1 MARTRRVRTLAH
13 CAIMVLT
20 VAAGARAG
28 TPVPAELIDALKAA
42 DFRARED
49 ATNQLI
55 GRADFKIQDLDGALK
70 TPGLTPEQR
79 ARLLRAVRSRFFD
92 GQRAALGVAFDQFNN
107 FGGNVIQRTIRNFP
121 SGAVLR
127 PGDQLIEIDGW
138 TLPGGGGRFGS
149 SSSAR
154 PYIICHDP
162 GDVVPIKINRDG
174 VEMTLDVPLGR
185 FSDLQGEPLTEMEL
199 EEAWRVRAA
208 RYHPSADEM
217 IRPDTLPSRGAFSA
231 DQRAMNIAIDPTFW
245 SAVGGGTARGG
256 RIDPAGEL
264 EASRAA
270 IDRDQNGVRFN
281 GGIGGAGVRIV
292 GGEVFINGRR
302 VQNGEVVDGMRVQI
316 DPGGGVRIEGGGVRI
331 GGGAPAAG
339 GAGLVGGV
347 PQVRAMLEQQIADAK
362 ERIALVDRMLEAEEL
377 DEAQRTLLKTRR
389 AAYEQELQSLQ
400 QMLRLQDDFRV
411 PVRP

>member
-1 MARTRRVRTLAH
+1 MARSRRVWTLAH
-13 CAIMVLT
+13 SAL
-20 VAAGARAG
+20 AALAVTSGALAG
-28 TPVPAELIDALKAA
+28 TPVPTELIDALKAA
-42 DFRARED
+42 DYRTRED
-49 ATNQLI
+49 ATNQLV
-55 GRADFKIQDLDGALK
+55 GRADFKVQDLDAALK
-70 TPGLTPEQR
+70 TPGLTAEQR
-79 ARLLRAVRSRFFD
+79 ARLLRAVRARFFD

-127 PGDQLIEIDGW
+127 PGDQLLEIDGW
-138 TLPGGGGRFGS
+138 PIPSGGGRFGNS
-149 SSSAR
+149 NAR

-162 GDVVPIKINRDG
+162 GDVVPIKVNRDG
-174 VEMTLDVPLGR
+174 VELTLDVPLGR
-185 FSDLQGEPLTEMEL
+185 FSDLQGEPLSEQEL

-208 RYHPSADEM
+208 RYNPPADEA
-217 IRPDTLPSRGAFSA
+217 IRPGSLPVRGAFSA

-270 IDRDQNGVRFN
+270 IDRRVDGVQ
-281 GGIGGAGVRIV
+281 IGGAGVRIV

-316 DPGGGVRIEGGGVRI
+316 DPGGGVRIEGGARL
-331 GGGAPAAG
+331 G
-339 GAGLVGGV
+339 GAGAGGV

-362 ERIALVDRMLEAEEL
+362 ERIALVDRMLEDADLTPE
-377 DEAQRTLLKTRR
+377 QRDLLKMRR
-389 AAYEQELQSLQ
+389 VAYEQELQSLQ